1 MITTSI
7 ALTTIQI
14 VTAIIMV
21 LGLFSLII
29 PGIPGLTI
37 IWLASL
43 VFMLLTGFS
52 WQAWVVFAFMT
63 LFMLAGNISDNLLM
77 GAGAR
82 KQGASWLA
90 IGVALAAGVVGTFL
104 LAAGVVGTFLLPP
117 FGGLVA
123 ALVGLFIVEYVRLK
137 DWQKAL
143 DSAGSMAMGCGW
155 AVALRF
161 AVGVLMI
168 ALWVIWAFLLLK

>member
-1 MITTSI
+1 MISTSI

-14 VTAIIMV
+14 VTGIIMA

-52 WQAWVVFAFMT
+52 WQVGVVFGFMT
-63 LFMLAGNISDNLLM
+63 VFMLAGNISDNVLM

-90 IGVALAAGVVGTFL
+90 IGVALAAGVLGTI
-104 LAAGVVGTFLLPP
+104 LLPP

-161 AVGVLMI
+161 AIGVLMI
-168 ALWVIWAFLLLK
+168 ALWVIWAFVLLK

>member
-1 MITTSI
+1 MISTSI

-14 VTAIIMV
+14 VTVVIMV

-43 VFMLLTGFS
+43 VFMLLTGIT
-52 WQAWVVFAFMT
+52 WQIGIVFGFMT
-63 LFMLAGNISDNLLM
+63 LFMIAGNISDNVLM

-104 LAAGVVGTFLLPP
+104 LPP
-117 FGGLVA
+117 FGGLAA
-123 ALVGLFIVEYVRLK
+123 ALVGLFIVEYIRLK

-168 ALWVIWAFLLLK
+168 ALWVIWAFILLK

>member
-1 MITTSI
+1 MISTSI

-52 WQAWVVFAFMT
+52 WQAWIVFAFMT

-90 IGVALAAGVVGTFL
+90 IGVALAAGVVGTI
-104 LAAGVVGTFLLPP
+104 LLPP

-123 ALVGLFIVEYVRLK
+123 ALVGLFIVEYFRLR

-161 AVGVLMI
+161 GIGVLMI
-168 ALWVIWAFLLLK
+168 ALWVLWAFVLLK

>member
-1 MITTSI
+1 MISTSI

-43 VFMLLTGFS
+43 VFMLLTGIT
-52 WQAWVVFAFMT
+52 WQIGIVFGFMT
-63 LFMLAGNISDNLLM
+63 LFMIAGNISDNLLM

-90 IGVALAAGVVGTFL
+90 IGVA

-168 ALWVIWAFLLLK
+168 ALWVIWAFILLK

>member
-1 MITTSI
+1 MISTSI

-43 VFMLLTGFS
+43 VFMLLTGIT
-52 WQAWVVFAFMT
+52 WQIGIVFGFMT
-63 LFMLAGNISDNLLM
+63 LFMIAGNICDNLLM

-90 IGVALAAGVVGTFL
+90 IGVA

-168 ALWVIWAFLLLK
+168 ALWVIWAFILLK

>member
-1 MITTSI
+1 LISTSI

-14 VTAIIMV
+14 VTGIIMV

-52 WQAWVVFAFMT
+52 WQVWVAFAFMT
-63 LFMLAGNISDNLLM
+63 VFMLVGNISDNLLM

-90 IGVALAAGVVGTFL
+90 IGVALAAGVVGTIF
-104 LAAGVVGTFLLPP
+104 LPP
-117 FGGLVA
+117 FGGLAA
-123 ALVGLFIVEYVRLK
+123 ALVGLFIVEYFRLK

-161 AVGVLMI
+161 AIGVLMI
-168 ALWVIWAFLLLK
+168 ALWVLWSFVLL

>member
-1 MITTSI
+1 LISTSI

-43 VFMLLTGFS
+43 VFMLLTGIT
-52 WQAWVVFAFMT
+52 WQIGIVFGFMT
-63 LFMLAGNISDNLLM
+63 LFMIAGNISDNLLM

-90 IGVALAAGVVGTFL
+90 IGVA

-168 ALWVIWAFLLLK
+168 ALWVIWAFILLK

>member
-1 MITTSI
+1 MISTGI

-37 IWLASL
+37 IWLAAL
-43 VFMLLTGFS
+43 VFMLLTGIS
-52 WQAWVVFAFMT
+52 WQTGIVFGFIT
-63 LFMLAGNISDNLLM
+63 LFMIAGNISDNVLM

-90 IGVALAAGVVGTFL
+90 IGVALAAGVVGTL
-104 LAAGVVGTFLLPP
+104 LLPP
-117 FGGLVA
+117 FGGLAA
-123 ALVGLFIVEYVRLK
+123 ALVGLFVVEYVRLK
-137 DWQKAL
+137 DVQKAL
-143 DSAGSMAMGCGW
+143 DSTTSMAMGCGW

-161 AVGVLMI
+161 VIGVLMI
-168 ALWVIWAFLLLK
+168 ALWVIWSFVILK

>member
-1 MITTSI
+1 MISTSI

-14 VTAIIMV
+14 VTAVIMV

-43 VFMLLTGFS
+43 VFMLLTGIT
-52 WQAWVVFAFMT
+52 WQIGIVFGFMT
-63 LFMLAGNISDNLLM
+63 LFMIAGNISDNLLM

-90 IGVALAAGVVGTFL
+90 IGVA

>member
-1 MITTSI
+1 MISTSI

-14 VTAIIMV
+14 VTVIIMV

-90 IGVALAAGVVGTFL
+90 IGVALAAGVIGTIL
-104 LAAGVVGTFLLPP
+104 IPP

-123 ALVGLFIVEYVRLK
+123 ALIGLFIVEYVRLK

-168 ALWVIWAFLLLK
+168 ALWVIWPFILLK